1 MMCDTCITNKD
12 MCLKCIYNPM
22 YKDLRSYFKGYEPT
36 CPRGYDDCVYDPAY
50 IKYNYPE
57 WYKELYGDKTPEEV
71 SKISSCQKALD
82 NHDEEFYCLHCVCEN
97 INCYDNEDK

>member
-22 YKDLRSYFKGYEPT
+22 YKDLRSYFKEYEPT
-36 CPRGYDDCVYDPAY
+36 CPRGYDDCVHDQAY

-57 WYKELYGDKTPEEV
+57 WYAALYGDKTPEEV
-71 SKISSCQKALD
+71 SKTSSCQKALD
-82 NHDEEFYCLHCVCEN
+82 DPDKEHHCLHSVFED
-97 INCYDNEDK
+97 ICYDNEDK

>member
-36 CPRGYDDCVYDPAY
+36 CPRGYNDCVYDPAY
-50 IKYNYPE
+50 IKYNHPE
-57 WYKELYGDKTPEEV
+57 RYAELYGDKTPEEV
-71 SKISSCQKALD
+71 SNGICQTL
-82 NHDEEFYCLHCVCEN
+82 EEYYC
-97 INCYDNEDK
+97 YRNEDKNL